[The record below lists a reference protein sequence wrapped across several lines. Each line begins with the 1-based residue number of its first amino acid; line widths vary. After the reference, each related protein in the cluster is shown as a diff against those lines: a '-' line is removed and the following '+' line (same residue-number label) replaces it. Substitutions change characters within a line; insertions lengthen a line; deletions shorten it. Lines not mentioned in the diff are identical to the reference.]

1 MSPQEKVGPHVNE
14 AAIVR
19 AVLPRHTVK
28 RLAALMNVPLGTAH
42 EWLYR
47 TFSASRRRE
56 IATALLAQLD
66 REDEQRQVYRRQL
79 TEMAANDDQVAGSL
93 ASAFV
98 PKDRRARARN
108 TAPARGILVQEVML
122 WSHRTPS
129 RRQRMRR

>member
-1 MSPQEKVGPHVNE
+1 MSPQEKVEPRVND

-19 AVLPRHTVK
+19 AVLPRHTAK

-56 IATALLAQLD
+56 IAMALIAQLD

-79 TEMAANDDQVAGSL
+79 TRMAANDDQMGSAVIGAVMPKNRR
-93 ASAFV
+93 ASA
-98 PKDRRARARN
+98 
-108 TAPARGILVQEVML
+108 
-122 WSHRTPS
+122 
-129 RRQRMRR
+129 